1 MSEPALQ
8 ADGFESAV
16 LGVVCMP
23 CSSQHVIVYDRKA
36 CIEVLTSR
44 DGMSL
49 EEAEE
54 FFEFNVAGAYCGPGT
69 PVFLI
74 RPEPGQTLGDF
85 VADLE
90 A

>member
-44 DGMSL
+44 DGCPWKKLKNSSSS
-49 EEAEE
+49 
-54 FFEFNVAGAYCGPGT
+54 T
-69 PVFLI
+69 
-74 RPEPGQTLGDF
+74 
-85 VADLE
+85 
-90 A
+90 